1 MTAKLIFVMLVIV
14 KKTYLWAIRM
24 TPNTIV
30 LIGADLGPLQSAL
43 QALLLSLPQVS
54 TVEVCTT
61 EAALLANAALLK
73 PVLVVLIDNDRPRW
87 LNLPNQLR
95 AQSPGSQ
102 IVSLVNDNSLT
113 YNTDLILQQGARPE
127 ELVSAL
133 VSLLE
138 KTGN

>member
-1 MTAKLIFVMLVIV
+1 
-14 KKTYLWAIRM
+14 M

-30 LIGADLGPLQSAL
+30 LIGAESGPLRSAL

-54 TVEVCTT
+54 TVEVCAS
-61 EAALLANAALLK
+61 EEALLANAALLK
-73 PVLVVLIDNDRPRW
+73 PALVVLIDNNRSRW
-87 LNLPNQLR
+87 LDLPAQLR
-95 AQSPGSQ
+95 EQSPESQ
-102 IVSLVNDNSLT
+102 IVSLVNDGSLT

-138 KTGN
+138 NTGD